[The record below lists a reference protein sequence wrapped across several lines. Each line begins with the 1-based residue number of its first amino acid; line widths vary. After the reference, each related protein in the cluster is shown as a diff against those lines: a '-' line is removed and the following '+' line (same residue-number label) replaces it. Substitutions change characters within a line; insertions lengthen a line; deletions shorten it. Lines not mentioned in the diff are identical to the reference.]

1 MKVAKWWNEKEQGIE
16 CYLCP
21 RRCIIADRSYGV
33 CNVRKNVDNTLYT
46 IVYGHPVAVHVDPIE
61 KKPLYHF
68 YPGSQI
74 FSVGTVGCNLLCEF
88 CQNWDIARA
97 KPDDTQMHNISPEKI
112 IDMAQKSNCI
122 GIAFTYN
129 EPTIFGEYVLDI
141 ATLAHQSGLKTV
153 MVTNG
158 YITPEAID
166 DIYPFIDAANI
177 DLKSFSNE
185 FYRQYCKGELQPVLD
200 ALQRIRDLGT
210 FIEITMLIIPGKND
224 SDSEL
229 DHLTRWIVDN
239 LGTDVPVHFSAFH
252 PDYKMRQL
260 SRTPKETLDKARKIA
275 IRNGLRYVYEGN
287 VLVGNEDNTY
297 CYHCGR
303 LLIERRSFSIIKNNL
318 EGDICSCG
326 SKIAVVQS

>member
-1 MKVAKWWNEKEQGIE
+1 LKEAKWWNEKEQGIE

-21 RRCIIADRSYGV
+21 RRCIIADQSYGV

-97 KPDDTQMHNISPEKI
+97 RPDDTQMHNISPEKI

-141 ATLAHQSGLKTV
+141 ATLAHQSGLQTV

-200 ALQRIRDLGT
+200 ALQRIRDFGT
-210 FIEITMLIIPGKND
+210 FVEITTLIIPGKND

-239 LGTDVPVHFSAFH
+239 LGQDVPVHFSAFH

-260 SRTPKETLDKARKIA
+260 SRTPKETLDKAREIA

-287 VLVGNEDNTY
+287 VLAENEDNTY

-326 SKIAVVQS
+326 SKIAVVKS

>member
-1 MKVAKWWNEKEQGIE
+1 MKEAKWWNEKEQGIE

-21 RRCIIADRSYGV
+21 RRCIIADQSYGV

-97 KPDDTQMHNISPEKI
+97 RPDDTQMHNISPEKI

-141 ATLAHQSGLKTV
+141 ATLAHQSGLQTV

-200 ALQRIRDLGT
+200 ALQRIRDFGT
-210 FIEITMLIIPGKND
+210 FVEITTLIIPGKND

-239 LGTDVPVHFSAFH
+239 LGQDVPVHFSAFH

-260 SRTPKETLDKARKIA
+260 SRTPKETLDKAREIA

-287 VLVGNEDNTY
+287 VLAENEDNTY

-326 SKIAVVQS
+326 SKIAVVKS

>member
-21 RRCIIADRSYGV
+21 RRCIIADQSYGV
-33 CNVRKNVDNTLYT
+33 CNVRKNVENTLYT

-141 ATLAHQSGLKTV
+141 ATLAHQSGLQTV

-200 ALQRIRDLGT
+200 ALQRIRDFGT
-210 FIEITMLIIPGKND
+210 FIEITTLIIPGKND

-229 DHLTRWIVDN
+229 DHLTRWIVGN
-239 LGTDVPVHFSAFH
+239 LGPDVPVHFSAFH

-260 SRTPKETLDKARKIA
+260 SRTPKETLDKAREIA

-287 VLVGNEDNTY
+287 VLVENEDNTY
-297 CYHCGR
+297 CYYCGR
-303 LLIERRSFSIIKNNL
+303 LLIERRCFSIIKNNL

>member
-21 RRCIIADRSYGV
+21 RRCIIADQSYGV

-122 GIAFTYN
+122 GVAFTYN

-200 ALQRIRDLGT
+200 ALQRIRDFGT
-210 FIEITMLIIPGKND
+210 FVEITTLIIPGKND

-229 DHLTRWIVDN
+229 DHLTGWIVDN
-239 LGTDVPVHFSAFH
+239 LGPDVPVHFSAFH

-287 VLVGNEDNTY
+287 VLAENEDNTY

-303 LLIERRSFSIIKNNL
+303 LLIERQWFSMTKIYLN
-318 EGDICSCG
+318 GDVCSCG

>member
-141 ATLAHQSGLKTV
+141 ATLAHQSGLQTV

-158 YITPEAID
+158 YITSEAID

-239 LGTDVPVHFSAFH
+239 LGQDVPVHFSAFH

-287 VLVGNEDNTY
+287 VLSENEDNTY

-303 LLIERRSFSIIKNNL
+303 LLIERRSFSIMKNNL

>member
-1 MKVAKWWNEKEQGIE
+1 MKVAKWWNEIEQGIE

-21 RRCIIADRSYGV
+21 RRCIIANRSYGV

-68 YPGSQI
+68 FPGSQI

-112 IDMAQKSNCI
+112 IDMAQESNCI

-141 ATLAHQSGLKTV
+141 ATLAHQSGLQTV

-185 FYRQYCKGELQPVLD
+185 FYRQYCKGELQPVLE
-200 ALQRIRDLGT
+200 ALQRIRDFGT
-210 FIEITMLIIPGKND
+210 FIEITTLIIPGKND

-239 LGTDVPVHFSAFH
+239 LGPDVPVHFSAFH

-260 SRTPKETLDKARKIA
+260 SRTPKATLDKARKIA

-287 VLVGNEDNTY
+287 VLAENEDNTY
-297 CYHCGR
+297 CYYCGR

-326 SKIAVVQS
+326 SKISVVQS

>member
-210 FIEITMLIIPGKND
+210 FIEITTLIIPGKND

-252 PDYKMRQL
+252 PDYKMRKL

-287 VLVGNEDNTY
+287 VLVENEDNTY

>member
-210 FIEITMLIIPGKND
+210 FIEITTLIIPGKND

-287 VLVGNEDNTY
+287 VLVENEDNTY

>member
-1 MKVAKWWNEKEQGIE
+1 LKVAKWWNEKEQGIE

-21 RRCIIADRSYGV
+21 RRCIIADQCYGV

-46 IVYGHPVAVHVDPIE
+46 IVYGNPIAVHVDPIE

-68 YPGSQI
+68 YPGAQI

-88 CQNWDIARA
+88 CQNWDVARA
-97 KPDDTQMHNISPEKI
+97 KPDDTRMHNISPEKI

-141 ATLAHQSGLKTV
+141 ATLAHQSGLQTV

-210 FIEITMLIIPGKND
+210 FVEITTLIIPDKND

-239 LGTDVPVHFSAFH
+239 LGQDVPVHFSAFH

-260 SRTPKETLDKARKIA
+260 TRTPKETLDKARKIA
-275 IRNGLRYVYEGN
+275 TRNGLRYVYEGN
-287 VLVGNEDNTY
+287 VLAENEDNTY

-303 LLIERRSFSIIKNNL
+303 LLIERRNFSIIKNKL
-318 EGDICSCG
+318 EGGICSCG

>member
-1 MKVAKWWNEKEQGIE
+1 
-16 CYLCP
+16 
-21 RRCIIADRSYGV
+21 
-33 CNVRKNVDNTLYT
+33 
-46 IVYGHPVAVHVDPIE
+46 
-61 KKPLYHF
+61 
-68 YPGSQI
+68 
-74 FSVGTVGCNLLCEF
+74 
-88 CQNWDIARA
+88 
-97 KPDDTQMHNISPEKI
+97 MHNISPEKI

-141 ATLAHQSGLKTV
+141 ATLAHQSGLQTV

-200 ALQRIRDLGT
+200 AIQRIRDLGT
-210 FIEITMLIIPGKND
+210 FIEITMLIIPDKND

-229 DHLTRWIVDN
+229 DHLTQWIVDN
-239 LGTDVPVHFSAFH
+239 LGQDVPVHFSAFH

-260 SRTPKETLDKARKIA
+260 TQTPKETLDKARKIA

-287 VLVGNEDNTY
+287 VLAENEDNTY

-303 LLIERRSFSIIKNNL
+303 LLIERRNFSIIKNKL

>member
-1 MKVAKWWNEKEQGIE
+1 MKVAKWWNKKEQGIE

-33 CNVRKNVDNTLYT
+33 CNVRKNVDNTLYS

-122 GIAFTYN
+122 GVAFTYN

-141 ATLAHQSGLKTV
+141 ATLAHQAGLKTV

-177 DLKSFSNE
+177 DLKSFSNK

-229 DHLTRWIVDN
+229 NHLTRWIVDN
-239 LGTDVPVHFSAFH
+239 LGPDVPVHFSAFH

-287 VLVGNEDNTY
+287 VLAENEDNTY

-303 LLIERRSFSIIKNNL
+303 LLIERQWFSMTKIYLN
-318 EGDICSCG
+318 GDVCSCG